1 MKIWV
6 QQLTADLPTGQG
18 HAAAAITGWAWILP
32 GSSRTTRSPSAVHTA
47 VLAVTRLGS
56 VHLETVNERCRTSLN
71 DHGRCAC
78 PRLMPIQAPRSQDRS
93 EPERTTPNDGE
104 P

>member
-1 MKIWV
+1 VKIWV

-18 HAAAAITGWAWILP
+18 HAAAAIMGWAWILP
-32 GSSRTTRSPSAVHTA
+32 GSSRTTRSPSAVHAA

-56 VHLETVNERCRTSLN
+56 VHLVTSDERCRTALN
-71 DHGRCAC
+71 SPGLFACA
-78 PRLMPIQAPRSQDRS
+78 RL
-93 EPERTTPNDGE
+93 TPN